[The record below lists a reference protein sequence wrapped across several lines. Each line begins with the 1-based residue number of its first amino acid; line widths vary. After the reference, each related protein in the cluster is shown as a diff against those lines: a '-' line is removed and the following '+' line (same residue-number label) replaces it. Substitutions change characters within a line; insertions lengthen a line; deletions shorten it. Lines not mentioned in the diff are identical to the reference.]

1 MSALSTNHGTS
12 TLDLR
17 LADLGADCEHHS
29 CEGCGRP
36 QLGTARCSCPED
48 QPRVGRL
55 HTSLADVVDVVD
67 VGWGALQTEGLDTD
81 PTDRLSCRAYAL
93 A

>member
-1 MSALSTNHGTS
+1 MSALSTDHGTS

-17 LADLGADCEHHS
+17 LADLGADCEHRS
-29 CEGCGRP
+29 CEGCGRTL
-36 QLGTARCSCPED
+36 LGSARCSCPED
-48 QPRVGRL
+48 QPKIGRL
-55 HTSLADVVDVVD
+55 HNSLADVVDVA
-67 VGWGALQTEGLDTD
+67 WGALQTEGLDED